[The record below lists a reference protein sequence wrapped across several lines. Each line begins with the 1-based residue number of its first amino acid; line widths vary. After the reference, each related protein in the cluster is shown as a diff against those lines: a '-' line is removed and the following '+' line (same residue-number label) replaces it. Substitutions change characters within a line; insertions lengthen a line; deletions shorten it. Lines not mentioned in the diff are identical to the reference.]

1 MSPWPLRIAVT
12 ATILLILEHVIY
24 TFQSFH
30 TLTLQAVQ
38 FGELG
43 LPLLFLAF
51 LNGVVWTLDHPAPLA
66 RFVTHLANALM
77 LVVAGLVVW
86 LAPVAPAY
94 LVLGCTVGLA
104 LAALHAQFVGRGA

>member
-1 MSPWPLRIAVT
+1 MSRWPLRIAIT
-12 ATILLILEHVIY
+12 ATILLIIEHVVY
-24 TFQSFH
+24 TLQSFH

-51 LNGVVWTLDHPAPLA
+51 LNGIVWTLEQPATLA
-66 RFVTHLANALM
+66 RFTAHLANVLM
-77 LVVAGLVVW
+77 LIVAGLVVW

-94 LVLGCTVGLA
+94 LVLGCTVALS
-104 LAALHAQFVGRGA
+104 LAALHAQFLGRGA

>member
-1 MSPWPLRIAVT
+1 MSRWPLRLAVT
-12 ATILLILEHVIY
+12 ATLLLILEHFIY

-51 LNGVVWTLDHPAPLA
+51 LNGIVWTLDRPATLA
-66 RFVTHLANALM
+66 RFATHLANVLM
-77 LVVAGLVVW
+77 LVVAGLVAW

-94 LVLGCTVGLA
+94 LVLVCAVALT
-104 LAALHAQFVGRGA
+104 LAALHAQFVGRGV

>member
-1 MSPWPLRIAVT
+1 MSRWPLRIAVT
-12 ATILLILEHVIY
+12 ATLLLILEHFIY

-51 LNGVVWTLDHPAPLA
+51 LNGIVWTLDRPATLP
-66 RFVTHLANALM
+66 RFITHVANGLM
-77 LVVAGLVVW
+77 LLVAGLVAW

-94 LVLGCTVGLA
+94 LVLGCTVA
-104 LAALHAQFVGRGA
+104 LIVAALHAQLIGRGA